1 MATGAGHAGPVAGAD
16 GTEYRDYMRLTA
28 FTDISLRI
36 VMRLAVADGEEQPT
50 TRSVAEVLA
59 VPYTHAAKAVARL
72 SEMGLVD
79 TRRGRGGGLRLTEAG
94 RRASV
99 GAIVR
104 ALEGDG
110 DVAGCEDA
118 VPCPLRAACRL
129 RGALARAREAFYA
142 SLDPITVDD
151 LVAEPTGPML
161 IDLLPPR
168 VSAGGPSGTTPGGAS
183 GTEAGVVPGTTPGG
197 ASGTEADVVPG
208 TPFEG
213 SSEATP
219 GVSSATV

>member
-1 MATGAGHAGPVAGAD
+1 
-16 GTEYRDYMRLTA
+16 MRLTA

-36 VMRLAVADGEEQPT
+36 VMRLAVADGEEQPA

-79 TRRGRGGGLRLTEAG
+79 TRRGRGGGLRLTGAG
-94 RRASV
+94 HRASV

-110 DVAGCEDA
+110 DVVGCEDA

-142 SLDPITVDD
+142 ALDPVTIDE
-151 LVAEPTGPML
+151 LVTEPTGPVL
-161 IDLLPPR
+161 LGLLPPR
-168 VSAGGPSGTTPGGAS
+168 TPSRKPSEEA
-183 GTEAGVVPGTTPGG
+183 AGVTSG
-197 ASGTEADVVPG
+197 APSTA
-208 TPFEG
+208 F
-213 SSEATP
+213 
-219 GVSSATV
+219 